1 MNANDSFDLLD
12 GEERAL
18 LRVWPGGDWIAP
30 MLATLTDARFSDP
43 GWVFE
48 RKLDGVRVIAG
59 RDSGEPAL
67 WSRNHK
73 RVNAS
78 YREVADALAQR
89 APQRFLIDGEVVA
102 FEGDQTSFAL
112 LQSRMHRTDPR
123 AAQWTGVEVFFYV
136 FDFLALGGVDLTRLP
151 LRCRKRLLH
160 ECFDF
165 VDPLRY
171 SRHRVGDGVEFFR
184 QACDR
189 GWEGLIAKRAD
200 APYHSGRSRDWLKF
214 KCVADQEFVIGGFT
228 DPQGSRFGFGALLV
242 GYYDNGRLR
251 YAGKV
256 GTGYDERTLRDL
268 RSRLDGLVRKDSPF
282 ADTPRERGVHWVR
295 PELVAQVGFT
305 EWTADGRL
313 RHPRF
318 AGLRDDKRPDEVVRE
333 RQGR

>member
-1 MNANDSFDLLD
+1 MNDSFDLLEA
-12 GEERAL
+12 GERAL
-18 LRVWPGGDWIAP
+18 LREWSGGDWIAP

-59 RDSGEPAL
+59 RDTGEPVL

-73 RVNAS
+73 RVNAA
-78 YREVADALAQR
+78 YPEVADALAQR

-112 LQSRMHRTDPR
+112 LQNRMHRTDPR
-123 AAQWTGVEVFFYV
+123 AARWTGVEIFFYV

-151 LRCRKRLLH
+151 LRSRKRLLPG
-160 ECFDF
+160 CFEF

-171 SRHRVGDGVEFFR
+171 SEHRTGDGVEFFR
-184 QACDR
+184 QACER

-214 KCVADQEFVIGGFT
+214 KCVAGQEFVVGGFT
-228 DPQGSRFGFGALLV
+228 DPQGSRSGFGALLA
-242 GYYDNGRLR
+242 GYYDHGRLR

-256 GTGYDERTLRDL
+256 GTGYNEQTLRDL
-268 RSRLDGLVRKDSPF
+268 RARLDGLACEDSPF
-282 ADTPRERGVHWVR
+282 ADPVRERGVHWVR

-305 EWTADGRL
+305 EWTTDGRL

-318 AGLRDDKRPDEVVRE
+318 LGLRNDKRAEDVIRE
-333 RQGR
+333 R